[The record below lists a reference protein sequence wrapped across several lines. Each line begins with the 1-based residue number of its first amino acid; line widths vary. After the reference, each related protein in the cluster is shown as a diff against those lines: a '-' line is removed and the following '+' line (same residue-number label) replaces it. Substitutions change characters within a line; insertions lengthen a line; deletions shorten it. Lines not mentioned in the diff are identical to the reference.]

1 MSIYLQWPNNMFH
14 SFKVLFHFST
24 ITLDRDLILGH
35 ILIPVMIIQQTHSSP
50 ELFYS
55 FFFGHEMPQ
64 NASLFI
70 CFHLSVCFEYFRS
83 LPQVKQAHMKCRVPQ
98 SYIIYVIELGVA
110 NNTLR
115 NCYEKRKQSLYI
127 SVGFKGWLYNQTVG
141 VNVLSRS

>member
-24 ITLDRDLILGH
+24 ITLDDYTYSTDPLITRT
-35 ILIPVMIIQQTHSSP
+35 ILFI
-50 ELFYS
+50 LFWTCDAT
-55 FFFGHEMPQ
+55 
-64 NASLFI
+64 NCLLFI
-70 CFHLSVCFEYFRS
+70 CFHLSVCLEYFRS

-141 VNVLSRS
+141 VNVLGRS